1 MNKSHLLPPRIE
13 LFGYGIC
20 PYVMRVRYVL
30 ALLDLDHHYVEL
42 DIYKAKP
49 AALLRYN
56 PLGRVPTLVVDN
68 DSICDSTVIALW
80 LAQVYREYKL
90 LPVDAWS
97 QAKVM
102 NDMAAI
108 DFVHS
113 KISTLMGA
121 ADQAAFTASLDAL
134 SESLQA
140 ILPVLNA
147 LNSNQVS
154 LTHVWVMPLALLLK
168 TLDQL
173 FDGQLSDAIAAIRS
187 LPNLQLAAQSPS
199 AKFSALL
206 PVDYAQQLSV
216 MLSKRSRYYAELL
229 DITMQKECAV

>member
-20 PYVMRVRYVL
+20 PYVMRVRYIL

-56 PLGRVPTLVVDN
+56 PLGRVPTLVVDS

-80 LAQVYREYKL
+80 LAQVYREYNL
-90 LPVDAWS
+90 LPTDAWS

-121 ADQAAFTASLDAL
+121 SDQQEFNASVDAL
-134 SESLQA
+134 SESLHG
-140 ILPVLNA
+140 ILPLLNE
-147 LNSNQVS
+147 LNNNQAS
-154 LTHVWVMPLALLLK
+154 LRHVWVMPLTLLLK
-168 TLDQL
+168 SLDQL

-187 LPNLQLAAQSPS
+187 LPNLQQAIQAPS
-199 AKFSALL
+199 SKFSALL
-206 PVDYAQQLSV
+206 PVDYVQQLSE
-216 MLSKRSRYYAELL
+216 MLSKRSRYYGNFLEM
-229 DITMQKECAV
+229 TMQKECAV